1 MRRRHAIAALLAVP
15 ALAYAW
21 ALRAQARPPFR
32 IGFLFPRDDKMRA
45 VFVGAMKE
53 HGWLEQRDFVIV
65 ESPHPAGP
73 DYERAVKDML
83 AEKPDVLVTLGT
95 ARARAAHRL
104 TSTIPIVMWTSGY
117 PVEAGL
123 AESLARPGKNVTG
136 NSIYAGQAM
145 WGKMVE
151 LLCEAQPAIERIG
164 VLWGYAGAA
173 FSREEI
179 EPAFQELRRA
189 AKVRDRALQIVE
201 YVGPD
206 KAFAA
211 AARLSEQGSQAL
223 IIAGRASMGGERARV
238 MRFMIEKRLPTI
250 VDTQWPATDDP
261 YPLMAYGGRFDVL
274 MRQVAFYVDRI
285 RRGTR
290 PGDLPIQLPA
300 KFELVISLKT
310 AKAIGLT
317 LPRTFQ
323 LWADRVID

>member
-1 MRRRHAIAALLAVP
+1 M
-15 ALAYAW
+15 
-21 ALRAQARPPFR
+21 
-32 IGFLFPRDDKMRA
+32 
-45 VFVGAMKE
+45 
-53 HGWLEQRDFVIV
+53 
-65 ESPHPAGP
+65 
-73 DYERAVKDML
+73 
-83 AEKPDVLVTLGT
+83 TLGT
-95 ARARAAHRL
+95 ARAIAAHRL

-123 AESLARPGKNVTG
+123 AESLTRPGKNVTG

-164 VLWGYAGAA
+164 VLWGYAGPA
-173 FSREEI
+173 FSREEV
-179 EPAFQELRRA
+179 EPALQELRRA
-189 AKVRDRALQIVE
+189 AAARGRSVRIVE
-201 YVGPD
+201 YIGPER
-206 KAFAA
+206 AFAA
-211 AARLSEQGSQAL
+211 AARLSEEGAQAL
-223 IIAGRASMGGERARV
+223 VIAGRASMGNERPRV

-285 RRGTR
+285 RRGTK

-300 KFELVISLKT
+300 KFELVISQKT
-310 AKAIGLT
+310 GKAIGLA